1 MADDS
6 LPHHTANGGTSFP
19 SVLRMDTAGG
29 YYPPLQDVGEKV
41 APK

>member
-1 MADDS
+1 MVSAPTDV
-6 LPHHTANGGTSFP
+6 GERG
-19 SVLRMDTAGG
+19 REGKAGG